1 MNPVVDA
8 TKVLEQNRRFHDEV
22 EAEGYDQRMDIAHDA
37 EATARMVAELE
48 RVLGGPLPGG
58 RVLDVG
64 SGTGHVAIK
73 LALTGRFERV
83 YAADI
88 SSAMLAK
95 ARASAAAHGCRIE
108 TVETDM
114 VRLPFE
120 DGSLDLVVGCAVL
133 HHLPDPA
140 SFLAEV
146 RRVLKPGAPCV
157 FIGDPSKWGNRIVE
171 TLKLPLVLAARAA
184 KKVARRPPSAWR
196 FEHID
201 VHTFTLR
208 DLDRITDGFEDVI
221 VVSEGFA
228 ESIVDGSVLG
238 PVREVLGRIPG
249 VQPATG
255 AVRSALRWLDRAC
268 LERTV
273 PADWCGCL
281 KFSARRPLPVV
292 VYEPRPAPRER
303 LETRS
308 LA

>member
-1 MNPVVDA
+1 MKTVVDA
-8 TKVLEQNRRFHDEV
+8 TKVLDQNRRFHDEV
-22 EAEGYDQRMDIAHDA
+22 EADGYDQRMDIAHDA
-37 EATARMVAELE
+37 DATSRMVAELE
-48 RVLGGPLPGG
+48 RVLRCPLPGG

-73 LALTGRFERV
+73 LARTGRFERV

-120 DGSLDLVVGCAVL
+120 DASLDLVVGCAVL

-140 SFLAEV
+140 GFLAEV

-171 TLKLPLVLAARAA
+171 SLKLPLVLAARVA
-184 KKVARRPPSAWR
+184 KKIARRPPSDWR

-201 VHTFTLR
+201 VHTFTLN
-208 DLDRITDGFEDVI
+208 DLDRMTDGFEDV
-221 VVSEGFA
+221 VVVAEGFV
-228 ESIVDGSVLG
+228 ESIVDGSVLS
-238 PVREVLGRIPG
+238 PVREVLGRVPG
-249 VQPATG
+249 VQSAAG
-255 AVRSALRWLDRAC
+255 LVRSALRWADRAG
-268 LERTV
+268 LERAV

-281 KFSARRPLPVV
+281 KFSARKPLPVV
-292 VYEPRPAPRER
+292 VPGSRPLRE
-303 LETRS
+303 LLGSATR
-308 LA
+308 A